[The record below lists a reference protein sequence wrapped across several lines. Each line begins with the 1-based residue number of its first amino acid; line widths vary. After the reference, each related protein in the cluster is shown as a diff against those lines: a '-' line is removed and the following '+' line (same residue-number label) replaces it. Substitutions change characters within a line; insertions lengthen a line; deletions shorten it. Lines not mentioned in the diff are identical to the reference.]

1 MQSILCFGFG
11 KSLTTNANL
20 GSPNG
25 RAVGYLLAQ
34 HKAKIGGNR
43 YVESIHIFRPY
54 EYSTLP
60 HLFFRVNWAPS
71 PPPTVPE
78 EPIENLLPPEGN
90 GFEVVRRGNGEK
102 NVIREHV
109 IRAKL

>member
-1 MQSILCFGFG
+1 M
-11 KSLTTNANL
+11 
-20 GSPNG
+20 
-25 RAVGYLLAQ
+25 AQ

-54 EYSTLP
+54 KHSTLP

-78 EPIENLLPPEGN
+78 EPIEDLLPSLEN
-90 GFEVVRRGNGEK
+90 GAEVVRRGHGGK
-102 NVIREHV
+102 NIIREHV